1 MVVVAYWKKVNS
13 EAGISRIGV
22 TLATV
27 ALAWSKMDLSTPS
40 PSSDDIT
47 TQVQE
52 VSICRVPS
60 LSVKMETRGL
70 MSPYPSLLHPRRS
83 PFSWAI
89 YQCTGSNE
97 RCLTRTDKRSLKVG
111 PAV

>member
-13 EAGISRIGV
+13 EAGISPNGV

-27 ALAWSKMDLSTPS
+27 APAWNEMDLSTPS

-52 VSICRVPS
+52 VSS
-60 LSVKMETRGL
+60 LNVKMETRG
-70 MSPYPSLLHPRRS
+70 
-83 PFSWAI
+83 
-89 YQCTGSNE
+89 SNE
-97 RCLTRTDKRSLKVG
+97 RNLTRTDKRPLKVG